1 MGRSR
6 KVKLGD
12 IVLPINPAE
21 IPVVMPQ
28 LNNRMTL
35 LNMGGINMKGN
46 RDIVTV
52 TLSSFFP
59 GTKSPFFR
67 YADMTPK
74 RYKAQIEGWKEN
86 KETKRLIITDMGI
99 NIAVLVDKSE
109 FTIKEGSDDLYYTLE
124 LSEYRTLTVPT
135 VAIPLQVR
143 DNGLKQRPDEAAPAK
158 THTVGSGDTL
168 WGIAKKY
175 YGNGSQSSSIYA
187 ANSAAIEA
195 AAQQHGKSSSNN
207 GWWIYPGTV
216 LTIP

>member
-35 LNMGGINMKGN
+35 LIMGGINMKGN
-46 RDIVTV
+46 QDIVTV

-59 GTKSPFFR
+59 GPKSPFFR

-74 RYKAQIEGWKEN
+74 RYKAKIEGWKEN

-143 DNGLKQRPDEAAPAK
+143 DNGLKQRPDEATPAK